1 MDSNL
6 TAERQ
11 GTSLICAI
19 EKKNFSEIKQILKFF
34 QDKIVEGEQDYANW
48 IVNPE
53 NFVKVKDRFMTHL
66 GAPNKL
72 LMLKHRAPSKNRR
85 AFLFSQMFLNAA
97 ERLTPNE

>member
-1 MDSNL
+1 M

-11 GTSLICAI
+11 GTSLVCAI
-19 EKKNFSEIKQILKFF
+19 ERKDFSEIKHLLKFF
-34 QDKIVEGEQDYANW
+34 QDKIISGDQDYVNW
-48 IVNPE
+48 IINPE
-53 NFVKVKDRFMTHL
+53 NFVRLKSGFMEYL

-85 AFLFSQMFLNAA
+85 AYLFTLMFLNAA